1 MLDVLD
7 EAENKILD
15 IQYVDNLC
23 KKKSNDSNIIR
34 KCVLISNC
42 SFSNYILSTGLYS
55 YKSNVKKVGEF
66 CKINPCIA
74 K

>member
-23 KKKSNDSNIIR
+23 KKSNDSNIIR
-34 KCVLISNC
+34 KCGSVSNC
-42 SFSNYILSTGLYS
+42 SFQITYCP

-66 CKINPCIA
+66 CEINPCIA